1 MRNDIP
7 VGVTLSS
14 ILVAEHLRSTCYRS
28 PLHQEG
34 LLGEETCPTS
44 RTSRCQAYRHR
55 MVDHFLEEIQL
66 PVIIPVEETTVDDE
80 EVWTLA

>member
-7 VGVTLSS
+7 VGVILSS

-55 MVDHFLEEIQL
+55 KVDQFPKEIQL
-66 PVIIPVEETTVDDE
+66 PMIILVEETIVDDE
-80 EVWTLA
+80 EVWMLA